1 MKRDCRSRA
10 ARLWGVVYVRRDVVG
25 RKLDVLGLFRA
36 RDEPCKSALQ
46 GVKVRR
52 LPTPM
57 AKNRLF

>member
-1 MKRDCRSRA
+1 M
-10 ARLWGVVYVRRDVVG
+10 
-25 RKLDVLGLFRA
+25 DVLGLFRA